1 MATPHLIRSPAARRH
16 RDRACQARRLASA
29 AGGFE
34 LRLLGRAPRS
44 VVVVV
49 GGGCTVVTMHTG
61 LSAIERG
68 LVTTDAGQRRVLAW
82 HRALAEASFDA
93 FRDHLLAAAG
103 IVVRCVAT
111 HVDVPSASL
120 LKTCTTASGVDVVV
134 LGENV
139 PGFGVAVDEHVFI
152 DNADGAGTVR
162 RGFHPEGLQTMK
174 KVTHVGADEEESRE
188 RGDRSA

>member
-1 MATPHLIRSPAARRH
+1 MPIPHVIRPPAARCH
-16 RDRACQARRLASA
+16 RDRACQARRVARA

-49 GGGCTVVTMHTG
+49 KGDCTVVTMHTG

-68 LVTTDAGQRRVLAW
+68 LVTTTAGQRRVLAW
-82 HRALAEASFDA
+82 HRALAEASFEA
-93 FRDHLLAAAG
+93 FRDHLLTAAG
-103 IVVRCVAT
+103 IVMRCVAT

-120 LKTCTTASGVDVVV
+120 LKTCTTAPGVDIVV
-134 LGENV
+134 LGDTV
-139 PGFGVAVDEHVFI
+139 PGFGLAVDEHVFI
-152 DNADGAGTVR
+152 DNADGPGSVR

-174 KVTHVGADEEESRE
+174 KVTHVGADEEEPRE
-188 RGDRSA
+188 RGDWSA

>member
-1 MATPHLIRSPAARRH
+1 MPMSHLFRPPGPTTD
-16 RDRACQARRLASA
+16 RDRACQARRLARA

-44 VVVVV
+44 IVVVV
-49 GGGCTVVTMHTG
+49 GSGCTVVTMHTG

-68 LVTTDAGQRRVLAW
+68 LVTTAAGQRRVLAW
-82 HRALAEASFDA
+82 HRGLAEASFEA
-93 FRDHLLAAAG
+93 FRDHLLAATG
-103 IVVRCVAT
+103 VGMRCVAT
-111 HVDVPSASL
+111 HVDVPSASI
-120 LKTCTTASGVDVVV
+120 LKTCTTAAGVDVVV
-134 LGENV
+134 LGDTV
-139 PGFGVAVDEHVFI
+139 PGFGLAVDEHMFI
-152 DNADGAGTVR
+152 DNADGPGTVR

>member
-1 MATPHLIRSPAARRH
+1 MPSPLLFRPHRPTTG
-16 RDRACQARRLASA
+16 RDRACQARRLARA

-44 VVVVV
+44 VVVVA
-49 GGGCTVVTMHTG
+49 GGGCTVLTMHIG

-68 LVTTDAGQRRVLAW
+68 LVATAAGQRRVLAW
-82 HRALAEASFDA
+82 HRALAEASFEA
-93 FRDHLLAAAG
+93 FREHLRVTTG
-103 IVVRCVAT
+103 VDVHCVAT

-120 LKTCTTASGVDVVV
+120 LKTCTTAAGVDVVV
-134 LGENV
+134 LGPTV
-139 PGFGVAVDEHVFI
+139 PGFGLAIDEHVFI
-152 DNADGAGTVR
+152 DNADGPGSVR

-174 KVTHVGADEEESRE
+174 KVTHVGADEKESRE